1 MPTFEEIL
9 REYGSNPFEAFWFI
23 FRHGGG
29 LILIPVF
36 IRIAIKGWLFWI
48 QEHYKHHVPHTM
60 FKVEVPQNNEQSMK
74 AIEQIFVSLYGT
86 YNEPDWWEKWWQ
98 GFVQEEFSFEIV
110 SDGGYI
116 TYYVRTPRYYAEMTQ
131 AAFYAQYPDAILT
144 EVEEDYVKQ
153 ITVDDINSGKIKV
166 WGSEMKLE
174 GPDVRPIKPW
184 PAWEH
189 QLQQKAVD
197 PLSAILEFMSRLQPG
212 EKLWYQIMAMPANL
226 PHFKHLAQEAID
238 EVVEPNGAH
247 HGGPDIVDHIQNAV
261 LGFLGGVHKTLFGG
275 EDDHA
280 AHDEGGLTERQR
292 LTTPEREFVE
302 EVDRK
307 ASRWP
312 FETKVRFMYFAAPAI
327 WDGKK
332 ARRGMLGGLKLYR
345 FINAFAEGTLT
356 RTDWGCL
363 PFRYVFPE
371 RRLLT
376 RARKMYWAYKSRDME
391 RGEHEGFHLSTEELA
406 SIFHFPSI
414 EVRAPFIAK
423 AQSRGVEPPTLLRY
437 DEAEAISRGPQVAL
451 ERGGEVHAATDS
463 AEPAV
468 PTANVV
474 AEADAF
480 AQLQAAAYAAKRS
493 PEVGAAQ
500 SPSAVTPILPNQP
513 ESSRAVDLGAAAGSA
528 ATPIADDPDLAGP
541 QPPSNIPFV

>member
-1 MPTFEEIL
+1 MPTLEEIVL
-9 REYGSNPFEAFWFI
+9 QYGSNPFEAFWFI
-23 FRHGGG
+23 FQHGGG
-29 LILIPVF
+29 LVLIPVM
-36 IRIAIKGWLFWI
+36 IRIAIKGWLFWL
-48 QEHYKHHVPHTM
+48 QEKFKHHVPHKM
-60 FKVEVPQNNEQSMK
+60 FRVEVPQNNEQSMK
-74 AIEQIFVSLYGT
+74 AIEQIFVALYGT
-86 YNEPDWWEKWWQ
+86 YDEPDWYQKWWL

-116 TYYVRTPRYYAEMTQ
+116 TYYVRTPSYYTEMTQ
-131 AAFYAQYPDAILT
+131 AAFYAQYPDAILI

-174 GPDVRPIKPW
+174 KSDVHPIKSW

-189 QLQQKAVD
+189 NLTGKAVD
-197 PLSAILEFMSRLQPG
+197 PLAAILEFMSRLQPG
-212 EKLWYQIMAMPANL
+212 EKIWYQIMAMPANL

-238 EVVEPNGAH
+238 DVVEPTGAH

-275 EDDHA
+275 EDDVAH
-280 AHDEGGLTERQR
+280 HDEGGLTERQR
-292 LTTPEREFVE
+292 LTTPEREYVE

-307 ASRWP
+307 MSRWP
-312 FETKVRFMYFAAPAI
+312 FESKVRFMYFAPPAI

-345 FINAFAEGTLT
+345 FINAFEEGKLT
-356 RTDWGCL
+356 RTDQKTL
-363 PFRYVFPE
+363 PFRFVLPE
-371 RRLLT
+371 RRLIR

-414 EVRAPFIAK
+414 EVRAPYIAK

-437 DEAEAISRGPQVAL
+437 DEAEAISRGPQVSL
-451 ERGGEVHAATDS
+451 EKGSDIRAATVG
-463 AEPAV
+463 AEPPV

-474 AEADAF
+474 TEADAF
-480 AQLQAAAYAAKRS
+480 AQLQAAAYAAKQAPGS
-493 PEVGAAQ
+493 AAPLPQPFTAPEPPL
-500 SPSAVTPILPNQP
+500 PSD
-513 ESSRAVDLGAAAGSA
+513 SVDLGAAAGV
-528 ATPIADDPDLAGP
+528 ATEPISDDPDLAGP